1 MKVFPA
7 VIRHLI
13 NPGGKAKVNR
23 SEENSLKRVPELLA
37 PAGSRE
43 SLEAAIEGGADAVY
57 LGLSQ
62 YGARAYAKNFT
73 VEGLSEAARLAH
85 SYGVSVYVTMN
96 TLVFDRELDDWL
108 RLAYRAAEAGADA
121 LIVAD
126 VGAISL
132 CRRYFPEIRLHG
144 STQMT
149 CHNAEGAEEIARLGC
164 SRVVIAR
171 ELPFSEAANI
181 IGRTEIETEMFV
193 HGALCV
199 SVSGQCL
206 MSSMIG
212 GRSGNRGECAQPCRL
227 PYGKGYP
234 LSLKDLC
241 LARHIPEIIS
251 SRVDSLKIE
260 GRMKSPDYVL
270 GVTRVYRKLI
280 DENRAATAEEIK
292 EMSGIFS
299 RSGFTDGYYSGHKGH
314 EMLGTR
320 SREDKDNTEKKALGF
335 TGLTRKIGLD
345 LNVTL
350 RPDMPS
356 RLEVSAG
363 NGKKAVVFGEVC
375 EKAVNVP
382 LTEETVKRNLGRF
395 GGTIYR
401 PDSISVDMAPGVM
414 LRISQLNS
422 LRRAAV
428 EELEKSPDRS
438 KHKEFPKFEPLP
450 GADVQESRRFKVAV
464 FEDPGQIPDSAFD
477 YFDEL
482 FIPLGRYDGSTG
494 GFLMPAVI
502 YPGEMDRIEDHIE
515 RAARLGAKT
524 ALAENVSQLGIL
536 RKSGLNVM
544 GGMRLNI
551 TNNASARYY
560 MDMGVCSFIL
570 SPEMSLPQIRDI
582 RGNKAAV
589 VYGRIP
595 LMLTEK
601 CVISELCG
609 CKGNGCPEHATLT
622 DRTGAGFPVRRADSG
637 EAVSGC
643 GKCRNEI
650 LNSVPVY
657 MADRRDQLDRYD
669 VRGWV
674 FLFSDESR
682 QEAERIIKSFAEGEP
697 MDGAFRRIRP

>member
-1 MKVFPA
+1 MK
-7 VIRHLI
+7 
-13 NPGGKAKVNR
+13 R
-23 SEENSLKRVPELLA
+23 SNGNNKGHVPELLA

-57 LGLSQ
+57 LGLGQ

-73 VEGLSEAARLAH
+73 VDELFEASRLAH
-85 SYGVSVYVTMN
+85 SFGVSVYVTMN

-108 RLAYRAAEAGADA
+108 RQAYRAAEAGADA

-132 CRRYFPEIRLHG
+132 CRKYFPEIRLHG

-149 CHNAEGAEEIARLGC
+149 CHNSEGADEIARLGC

-171 ELPFSEAANI
+171 ELPFSEAEVI

-241 LARHIPEIIS
+241 LAGHIPKILS
-251 SRVDSLKIE
+251 SGVDSLKIE

-280 DENRAATAEEIK
+280 DENRAALSEEI
-292 EMSGIFS
+292 EELSEIFS
-299 RSGFTDGYYSGHKGH
+299 RSGFTDGYYTGRKGS
-314 EMLGTR
+314 EMLGIR
-320 SREDKDNTEKKALGF
+320 SREDKDNTEKREEGF
-335 TGLTRKIGLD
+335 SGLTRKIGLD
-345 LNVTL
+345 LKVTL

-356 RLEVSAG
+356 RLEVTAE
-363 NGKKAVVFGEVC
+363 NGKKAVVCGAVC
-375 EKAVNVP
+375 EKAVNAP
-382 LTEETVKRNLGRF
+382 LTEETVKRNIGRF

-401 PDSISVDMAPGVM
+401 PDSISVDMDPGLM
-414 LRISQLNS
+414 LRISHLNS

-428 EELEKSPDRS
+428 DELEKSSGSS
-438 KHKEFPKFEPLP
+438 KHFEFPDIEPLSEMAEKHSP
-450 GADVQESRRFKVAV
+450 EFKIAV
-464 FEDPGQIPDSAFD
+464 FENSGQIPGSAYD

-482 FIPLGRYDGSTG
+482 FVPLGRYDGSTEG
-494 GFLMPAVI
+494 ILMPAII
-502 YPGEMDRIEDHIE
+502 YPEEIDMIEHSLE
-515 RAARLGAKT
+515 RAASIGAKI
-524 ALAENVSQLGIL
+524 AMAENVSQLEIL
-536 RKSGLNVM
+536 RKFGFRVM

-560 MDMGVCSFIL
+560 MSRGVDSFIL

-582 RGNKAAV
+582 TGKKAAV

-601 CVISELCG
+601 CVISELNG
-609 CKGNGCPEHATLT
+609 CKGGGCTEHATLT
-622 DRTGAGFPVRRADSG
+622 DRTGTVFPVRRADSG
-637 EAVSGC
+637 GPVYRSGM
-643 GKCRNEI
+643 CRNEI

-657 MADRRDQLDRYD
+657 MADRKDQLDRYG
-669 VRGWV
+669 VGGQA
-674 FLFSDESR
+674 FLFSDESGP
-682 QEAERIIKSFAEGEP
+682 EIERIMTLFAEGMP
-697 MDGAFRRIRP
+697 AKGAFRRIRT